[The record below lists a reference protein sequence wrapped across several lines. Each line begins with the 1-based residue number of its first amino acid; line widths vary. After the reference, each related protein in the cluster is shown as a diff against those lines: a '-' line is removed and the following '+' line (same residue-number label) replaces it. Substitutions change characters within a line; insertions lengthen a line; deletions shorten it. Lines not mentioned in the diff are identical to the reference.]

1 MSAFE
6 SLNQHQMGLCNCM
19 SKPQTVRAA
28 LRSTADET
36 GEMLQE
42 VKSVITGPNR
52 REAWDKVKDEGSD
65 VAYGIGRA
73 LAGAKNLL
81 TGTDIVRGNP
91 TSHIRVPGDQRHI
104 DKVAQRYSDQGCGR
118 SANQIRKGNGCVP
131 PPSN

>member
-1 MSAFE
+1 MAAFE
-6 SLNQHQMGLCNCM
+6 AVNQHQLGLCDCM
-19 SKPQTVRAA
+19 SKPQTTRAA
-28 LRSTADET
+28 MKDVATET

-65 VAYGIGRA
+65 VAWGVGRA

-81 TGTDIVRGNP
+81 TGTDMARGEP
-91 TSHIRVPGDQRHI
+91 TAMVRVPGDQRHY
-104 DKVAQRYSDQGCGR
+104 DKVKGRYTLQGCGR

-131 PPSN
+131 PPAN